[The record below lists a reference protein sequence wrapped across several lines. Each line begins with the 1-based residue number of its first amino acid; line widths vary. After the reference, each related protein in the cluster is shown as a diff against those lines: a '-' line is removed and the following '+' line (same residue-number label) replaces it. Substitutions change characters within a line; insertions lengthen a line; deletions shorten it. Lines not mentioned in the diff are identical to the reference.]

1 MFKTVKL
8 TTIFLFVL
16 FLFLNLNLKTVFAQE
31 ATNSSTLNLNP
42 EQKDPAAYNILP
54 LILDRNMGNSDI
66 YAALLSNMVSDQGYE
81 AHCASREWL
90 IDVNAWGDIVDYF
103 TEFPNTLRY
112 FSGTSPQYLNLEN
125 ARIPLLRGM
134 EDSESTDKNDSFEG
148 MFGANLQEAFTDD
161 DYLNATGITGRLL
174 SSYWQCFYKK
184 NNLDVIGELCDKFFI
199 NCFLNKEVEI
209 EANAS
214 LGIPSANFDYLGIK
228 ERLDNM
234 RPDLA
239 GASRSERN
247 SAICKDLYPE
257 EESPALAETLAL
269 NRAAIQKVS
278 FDLDNL
284 YRLAFLVLVPKQTPV
299 NNKLKFLQTDGG
311 SYEKDAPI
319 FIAFKIPEFATNKSR
334 ILNNVDSLELT
345 KLVLQ
350 NHAQNVQDLDN
361 QNWEREL
368 LIGAAAKANSWPE
381 SEKTIQCAGMPQC
394 ERSSDNMLENALID
408 IINGAEPSCSV
419 EAVSIIDLEDPET
432 EITVEDIVNT
442 NDIHFEKAGDLF
454 TPATKYF
461 DDTARNP
468 YKNNPLNNEL
478 LDRLDS
484 EAETNFSWDITVSN
498 PIVDAGEKVQVKAY
512 LVLPIGENVKDVNKS
527 LGIFWNRDSLF
538 QLIKNN
544 VLVDMEGK
552 TGAIPKYYT
561 IKNSNA
567 AYSDSDGFSWQTNCR
582 LEPDPDGAVDALG
595 NPVYIQVCDDK
606 AFGVTT
612 AGRPEHG
619 LLFPDFGLGW
629 FIRKIQTTIR
639 STADDAYEYVASC
652 ERVEDLFLGRCKG
665 AQGKLEATCEGLA
678 FSKVEGLPNYE
689 EIPEIA
695 LNDFSAYVVPK
706 VTSELIDVYGQV
718 EATTGIPC
726 EIAAGIHW
734 MEGGMSPDQSLLDGG
749 PLRGSLLEDA
759 TIAMEHLKD
768 KMGMNGL
775 PPEQVQLDYET
786 LLMGLARYNGP
797 GNGNCTSDYTGQERP
812 TRWRLAGY
820 CPVSMEGDDHIYP
833 VNWIDDRHQEMD
845 LIFCMDT
852 VEFTCNR
859 PSNTDDAEK
868 IRNRYFDVMG
878 RYPTDDFVER
888 AIRLCFKDGG
898 GTVCNATDT
907 NGNTNK
913 YPLFQRLGVLTT
925 AIIMYNQ

>member
-8 TTIFLFVL
+8 TTIFLFI
-16 FLFLNLNLKTVFAQE
+16 FFSFLNLNLQTAFAQE
-31 ATNSSTLNLNP
+31 ATEPSTFNLNP
-42 EQKDPAAYNILP
+42 EQKDPAAYNTLP
-54 LILDRNMGNSDI
+54 LVLDPNLGNSDV

-81 AHCASREWL
+81 AHCASKEWL

-103 TEFPNTLRY
+103 AEFPNTIRY
-112 FSGTSPQYLNLEN
+112 FSGTSAQHLNFEN
-125 ARIPLLRGM
+125 AHIPLLRGM
-134 EDSESTDKNDSFEG
+134 ENSESTDKNDSFEG
-148 MFGANLQEAFTDD
+148 MFGANLQEAFTST
-161 DYLNATGITGRLL
+161 DYTNATGIAGRLL
-174 SSYWQCFYKK
+174 NTYWQCFYKK
-184 NNLDVIGELCDKFFI
+184 NNLDVIAELCSNFFI
-199 NCFLNKEVEI
+199 DCFLNKEIKI
-209 EANAS
+209 EANPS
-214 LGIPSANFDYLGIK
+214 MGIPSANFDYLGIK
-228 ERLDNM
+228 KRLDKM

-239 GASRSERN
+239 DASRAERN

-257 EESPALAETLAL
+257 EENPTLAETLAL

-284 YRLAFLVLVPKQTPV
+284 YRLAFLVLVPKQTPA

-311 SYEKDAPI
+311 LHEKDAPI

-334 ILNNVDSLELT
+334 ILDNVDSLELT

-350 NHAQNVQDLDN
+350 SQEQNTQDLDN
-361 QNWEREL
+361 QDWAREL
-368 LIGAAAKANSWPE
+368 LIGEAAQANSWPE
-381 SEKTIQCAGMPQC
+381 QDKTIQCAGMPQC
-394 ERSSDNMLENALID
+394 ERSNDNMLENALID
-408 IINGAEPSCSV
+408 IINGAKPSCSV
-419 EAVSIIDLEDPET
+419 EAISVIDLDDPET
-432 EITVEDIVNT
+432 EITIEDIVNT
-442 NDIHFEKAGDLF
+442 EDISFERAGDIF
-454 TPATKYF
+454 TPAAKYF

-468 YKNNPLNNEL
+468 YKNNPLNNKL

-484 EAETNFSWDITVSN
+484 EAEKNFSWDITVTS
-498 PIVDAGEKVQVKAY
+498 PTVDAGEKVQVKAY

-527 LGIFWNRDSLF
+527 LAVFWNKDSLL
-538 QLIKNN
+538 QLIKTN
-544 VLVDMEGK
+544 VLVDMENK

-561 IKNSNA
+561 IKNSNTS
-567 AYSDSDGFSWQTNCR
+567 YSDSDGFSWQTNCR
-582 LEPDPDGAVDALG
+582 LEPDPDGALDSLG
-595 NPVYIQVCDDK
+595 NPVYIQVCDEK

-629 FIRKIQTTIR
+629 FIRKIQTTVR
-639 STADDAYEYVASC
+639 STADDAFEYVASC

-665 AQGKLEATCEGLA
+665 SQKLEATCEGLA
-678 FSKVEGLPNYE
+678 FSKIEGLPDYA

-695 LNDFSAYVVPK
+695 LNDFTTYVVPK
-706 VTSELIDVYGQV
+706 VTAELIDVYGQA
-718 EATTGIPC
+718 EAATGIPC

-749 PLRGSLLEDA
+749 PLRGSLVEDA

-768 KMGMNGL
+768 KMNMSDL
-775 PPEQVQLDYET
+775 PADQVKLDYET

-797 GNGNCTSDYTGQERP
+797 GNGNCTSDYTGSERP

-820 CPVSMEGDDHIYP
+820 CPVDMEGDDHIYP
-833 VNWIDDRHQEMD
+833 VNWIDDKHQEMD

-859 PSNTDDAEK
+859 PSDSDDAEK

-878 RYPTDDFVER
+878 SYPTDDFVEK

-898 GTVCNATDT
+898 GTVCNAEAT
-907 NGNTNK
+907 NNNTNK
-913 YPLFQRLGVLTT
+913 YPLFQRLGVLST

>member
-1 MFKTVKL
+1 
-8 TTIFLFVL
+8 
-16 FLFLNLNLKTVFAQE
+16 
-31 ATNSSTLNLNP
+31 
-42 EQKDPAAYNILP
+42 
-54 LILDRNMGNSDI
+54 
-66 YAALLSNMVSDQGYE
+66 
-81 AHCASREWL
+81 
-90 IDVNAWGDIVDYF
+90 
-103 TEFPNTLRY
+103 
-112 FSGTSPQYLNLEN
+112 
-125 ARIPLLRGM
+125 
-134 EDSESTDKNDSFEG
+134 
-148 MFGANLQEAFTDD
+148 
-161 DYLNATGITGRLL
+161 
-174 SSYWQCFYKK
+174 
-184 NNLDVIGELCDKFFI
+184 
-199 NCFLNKEVEI
+199 
-209 EANAS
+209 
-214 LGIPSANFDYLGIK
+214 
-228 ERLDNM
+228 
-234 RPDLA
+234 
-239 GASRSERN
+239 
-247 SAICKDLYPE
+247 
-257 EESPALAETLAL
+257 
-269 NRAAIQKVS
+269 
-278 FDLDNL
+278 
-284 YRLAFLVLVPKQTPV
+284 
-299 NNKLKFLQTDGG
+299 
-311 SYEKDAPI
+311 
-319 FIAFKIPEFATNKSR
+319 
-334 ILNNVDSLELT
+334 
-345 KLVLQ
+345 
-350 NHAQNVQDLDN
+350 
-361 QNWEREL
+361 
-368 LIGAAAKANSWPE
+368 
-381 SEKTIQCAGMPQC
+381 
-394 ERSSDNMLENALID
+394 
-408 IINGAEPSCSV
+408 
-419 EAVSIIDLEDPET
+419 
-432 EITVEDIVNT
+432 
-442 NDIHFEKAGDLF
+442 
-454 TPATKYF
+454 
-461 DDTARNP
+461 
-468 YKNNPLNNEL
+468 
-478 LDRLDS
+478 
-484 EAETNFSWDITVSN
+484 
-498 PIVDAGEKVQVKAY
+498 
-512 LVLPIGENVKDVNKS
+512 
-527 LGIFWNRDSLF
+527 
-538 QLIKNN
+538 
-544 VLVDMEGK
+544 
-552 TGAIPKYYT
+552 
-561 IKNSNA
+561 
-567 AYSDSDGFSWQTNCR
+567 
-582 LEPDPDGAVDALG
+582 
-595 NPVYIQVCDDK
+595 
-606 AFGVTT
+606 
-612 AGRPEHG
+612 
-619 LLFPDFGLGW
+619 LFPDFGLGW